1 MWLRLWKGCV
11 LTQRLYR
18 GRHHHQ
24 APSQYVN
31 FRELLHFSPF
41 SNFQHFEGLA
51 DWVKVFEEFRE
62 VVFRETLQ
70 LAPGQPKDSNI
81 QHMLLRS
88 LVRTVSS
95 QKKAKISTNLL
106 AAALHLSFLKSAVQN
121 KLVLEL
127 PDDPLSLAQRL
138 VASHHIEENCA
149 DLQCSIQTEENQLDD
164 YDIKYLNDYTKS
176 IGGPGLAGL
185 RNPLHLA
192 LAVSPLFLLLP
203 QSLAKKH
210 VSRKT
215 LILVGVT

>member
-1 MWLRLWKGCV
+1 M
-11 LTQRLYR
+11 
-18 GRHHHQ
+18 
-24 APSQYVN
+24 
-31 FRELLHFSPF
+31 
-41 SNFQHFEGLA
+41 
-51 DWVKVFEEFRE
+51 FEEFRE
-62 VVFRETLQ
+62 VVSRETLQ

-81 QHMLLRS
+81 QLMLLRN

-106 AAALHLSFLKSAVQN
+106 AAAVHLSFLKSAVQN

-138 VASHHIEENCA
+138 VASYHIGENCA
-149 DLQCSIQTEENQLDD
+149 DLQRSIQTEENQLDD

-192 LAVSPLFLLLP
+192 LAISPLFLLLP

-215 LILVGVT
+215 LILVGVI